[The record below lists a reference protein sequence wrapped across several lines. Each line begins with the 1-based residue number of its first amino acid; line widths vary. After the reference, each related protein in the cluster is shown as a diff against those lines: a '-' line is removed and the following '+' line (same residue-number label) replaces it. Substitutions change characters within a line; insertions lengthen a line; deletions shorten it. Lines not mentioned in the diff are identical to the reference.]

1 MQIRAIPFIS
11 FSWLMALS
19 EHPSHILNFRGNSF
33 RFPTC
38 WNDFIIPLGISWSF
52 IVFTMLRYD
61 QCIPPVIYYFIITML
76 IFSKVFLYLRWLC
89 DFLFLIIFKC
99 CIHSSLCICWTKLVS
114 MEWSQLVQ
122 LYNLLN
128 VLFNSVCN
136 YFIEDFC
143 MYVHWGI
150 WSMVFFVC
158 VYLCS
163 YLLWVSA
170 TDFVKWIWEDSFF
183 FCFIE

>member
-1 MQIRAIPFIS
+1 MDDVDFFSCTFWSFILLLRAVYSVHFVGWFFFLTMLNLLTKSKSHKFISLLRVGSYQMQIRAIPFIS

-89 DFLFLIIFKC
+89 DFCSWLYLSAVYIHLFVYVEL
-99 CIHSSLCICWTKLVS
+99 SLYPWN
-114 MEWSQLVQ
+114 EAN
-122 LYNLLN
+122 LYNCII
-128 VLFNSVCN
+128 S
-136 YFIEDFC
+136 
-143 MYVHWGI
+143 
-150 WSMVFFVC
+150 
-158 VYLCS
+158 
-163 YLLWVSA
+163 
-170 TDFVKWIWEDSFF
+170 
-183 FCFIE
+183 